1 MGSSKSKGLE
11 AFKSYGRGGS
21 FKIQGIIQSQEVGV
35 SVKSQ
40 GGGRHL
46 RDSVCVWVEVGK
58 SFKSQKVRSNP
69 GMGE

>member
-1 MGSSKSKGLE
+1 MCGGSSKSKGLE

-21 FKIQGIIQSQEVGV
+21 FKIQGVIQSQEVGV

-46 RDSVCVWVEVGK
+46 RDRVCVCVCGRIIQEPE
-58 SFKSQKVRSNP
+58 S
-69 GMGE
+69 EE